1 MPPKRNVR
9 IQRVTPT
16 DDISFAN
23 KEKYYDEIFT
33 EISRNCGSEFLAHLQ
48 TEDELLKRNL
58 INREYHRKE
67 KREFLKKSK
76 KEEMDVL
83 TDSMSAV
90 VFLTTVWGLI
100 ICPIFEKSP
109 IVLFVYFV
117 YIFFIYIMT
126 FFLYRKKYWK

>member
-1 MPPKRNVR
+1 MPPKRNVS

-48 TEDELLKRNL
+48 TQDELLKRNL
-58 INREYHRKE
+58 INREFHRKG
-67 KREFLKKSK
+67 KKEFFKKSK
-76 KEEMDVL
+76 EEEIDVL

-90 VFLTTVWGLI
+90 VFLTTVRGLI
-100 ICPIFEKSP
+100 ICHIFEKSP
-109 IVLFVYFV
+109 IVLLVYFV

-126 FFLYRKKYWK
+126 FFLYRNKYWK